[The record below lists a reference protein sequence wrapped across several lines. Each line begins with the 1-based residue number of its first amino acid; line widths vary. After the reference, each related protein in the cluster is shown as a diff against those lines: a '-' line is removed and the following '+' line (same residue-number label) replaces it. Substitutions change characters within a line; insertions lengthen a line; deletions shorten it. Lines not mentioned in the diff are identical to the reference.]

1 MIILIG
7 ALYASNTPKLTETQ
21 FHTIPFKDT
30 KVTYNTDE
38 AGTLSFKTN
47 QQLPQGTRIRYED
60 PRGKAYGFGGQIYK
74 TKENV
79 NDLYEYDCV
88 SYLRLYL
95 SKIASVSYNN
105 QTSYNI
111 LKKLIKKDPN
121 NLSVAGLT
129 KTSNKHSYLKWE
141 KKSIWEIARQLQW
154 LEWKAGNP
162 VECYVDLDGV
172 LHFGKN
178 INTEQG
184 YTFSTTGD
192 GTNTILDYEDEYNL
206 DDIVTVGRVTYNGS
220 TKTTATASKSMIAT
234 WGYIEGDSFDCTE
247 NISKA
252 TNSTASSASK
262 TSTSGAGAAFIQK
275 YNINSKIVK
284 QAQSIVGKTT
294 SEKGKARAIFN
305 WMRSNIKYSYY
316 ACTKKGALGTLN
328 ARAGNCADQTHLYM
342 SLAGSVGLTVR
353 CNHING
359 HFFPETKLNGKWFPT
374 DTVTRRG
381 WGGHWGTGAHWAYHY
396 DPNKFNC

>member
-1 MIILIG
+1 MIG
-7 ALYASNTPKLTETQ
+7 TLYASDTPKLSETR
-21 FHTIPFKDT
+21 FHTIPYKNGKITYKD
-30 KVTYNTDE
+30 NE
-38 AGTLSFKTN
+38 AGTFSFQTN
-47 QQLPQGTRIRYED
+47 QNLAQGTRVRYED
-60 PRGKAYGFGGQIYK
+60 PRGREYGFGGQIYK
-74 TKENV
+74 TKETTR
-79 NDLYEYDCV
+79 DLYEYECV

-95 SKIASVSYNN
+95 SKIGSVAYNDN
-105 QTSYNI
+105 TSYNI

-121 NLSVAGLT
+121 NLSIAGLT

-141 KKSIWEIARQLQW
+141 KKSIWEIARQLQY

-184 YTFSTTGD
+184 YTFSTTGE
-192 GTNTILDYEDEYNL
+192 GTNTILDYEDEYKL
-206 DDIVTVGRVTYNGS
+206 DDVVTVGRVLYKGA
-220 TKTTATASKSMIAT
+220 TKSSATASKDMIAT

-247 NISKA
+247 NI
-252 TNSTASSASK
+252 TQTK
-262 TSTSGAGAAFIQK
+262 TSSTDTVNTNADGAAFIQK

-284 QAQSIVGKTT
+284 QAQSIVGSAK
-294 SEKGKARAIFN
+294 SDKAKAKAIFN
-305 WMRSNIKYSYY
+305 WMRNHIRYKRY

-328 ARAGNCADQTHLYM
+328 ARTGNCADQTHLYM

-374 DTVTRRG
+374 DTVTSRG
-381 WGGHWGTGAHWAYHY
+381 WGGHACSGAHWAYHY
-396 DPNKFNC
+396 DPNRFNC